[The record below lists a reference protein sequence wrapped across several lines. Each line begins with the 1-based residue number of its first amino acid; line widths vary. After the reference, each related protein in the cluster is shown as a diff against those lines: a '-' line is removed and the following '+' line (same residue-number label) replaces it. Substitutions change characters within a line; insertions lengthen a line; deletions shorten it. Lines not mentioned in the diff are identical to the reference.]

1 MSLASPSTQSVQ
13 AFVFGLE
20 NDSESH
26 KRTIPSDLVY
36 EDVYLEGD
44 EKRQSMY
51 VELLDEMLTSVF
63 KYESHLL
70 HPSEIDFIARMNLLP
85 YAAKYLLI
93 RLCLRKSGKWHRLNS
108 LKYQHELGEEIA
120 PALETLCVYSRQYL
134 TEERPIKQEER
145 EIIDLTLDEL
155 DTMKPSFHLSEQS
168 MTEAGPSS
176 IKIEDLSLS
185 EQPCGDLSFF
195 AQDHTHAELSELL
208 ECLNLEELRRLAK
221 DMKIRSF
228 SLNRVA
234 IEEMLINQASSQSIL
249 PFLSVHKGF
258 KASRR
263 PVARKPLPPVRKS
276 QCDRLRQMVIKV
288 LGTCV
293 RVNESVFTL
302 LRRLNLIYFRCT
314 QYTPDILI
322 PSILSRARRRTFHP
336 YACARTSD
344 IWPTRAALLAY
355 ERALELEAQIDALNS
370 PLTSNRARSRSVSSR
385 LASEPPLKSEAG
397 LMRENPL
404 LEDDGDVKESQR
416 ARCAREVLVIFEVA
430 YAEWKALGD
439 SNCDPRPRGL
449 ERFDRG
455 YVLTR
460 IVQKGAEAL
469 GTLKEYDRE
478 LEVVE
483 DLLNQRRWR
492 RGRRGKWYDRRA
504 LVLTRYYDK
513 SPETLRRAVRGLLD
527 SLNDR
532 DTHLV
537 YRSSLFRRLTA
548 LEKKLGIDAEER
560 HQDDL
565 LAIGEDIYITGIR
578 IRNTPAPLDQT
589 HDTQT
594 KEKQKVPLFPI
605 VKPAIKTSEVATAA
619 NGILGVRISLIFDIW
634 VLMPIKGVQKG
645 KSIWEG
651 QGEEVVNVETYAL
664 QHYERLGYKGYHC
677 EGRIVTTL
685 FGLLFWDIIFAPI
698 PGAFE
703 TPYQTAPLDI
713 FEDTFY
719 HAREGLIEK
728 RLDEI
733 SRNNVRQIIQNVD
746 DEHRERGT
754 WCLGVRWDLFPKE
767 DLLEIAECFK
777 GEALACLC
785 RVLCEDYA
793 QRGSGVPDLFIW
805 NYAEKHCKFVEV
817 KGPGDRLQENQ
828 KLWIDVMQRA
838 EVDVEVC
845 HVEEQGKST
854 TKRQTTGKGKKRSK
868 KTRATRK
875 KPKPV
880 DSDVETTTETLISG
894 WEDEESDEL
903 NASQYLQGDDQG
915 STLVRKRSVEDTVR
929 STELGNKPAAKRPR
943 TSMHEID

>member
-1 MSLASPSTQSVQ
+1 MALASPSAQSAQ

-20 NDSESH
+20 NDSEPH
-26 KRTIPSDLVY
+26 QRTIPSDLVY
-36 EDVYLEGD
+36 EDVSLEGD

-51 VELLDEMLTSVF
+51 VELLDEMLTSVL
-63 KYESHLL
+63 KHESHLL
-70 HPSEIDFIARMNLLP
+70 HPTEIDFIDRLNLLP

-108 LKYQHELGEEIA
+108 LKYQNELGEEIA
-120 PALETLCVYSRQYL
+120 TALETLCVYPRQCL
-134 TEERPIKQEER
+134 TKEHPIKQEER
-145 EIIDLTLDEL
+145 EIIDLTVDEI
-155 DTMKPSFHLSEQS
+155 DTMKPSYPLSEQS
-168 MTEAGPSS
+168 IAEAGPSS

-185 EQPCGDLSFF
+185 EKPCGDLSFF

-208 ECLNLEELRRLAK
+208 ECLSLDELRRLGK

-228 SLNRVA
+228 SLNRTA
-234 IEEMLINQASSQSIL
+234 IEDLLIKQASSQSIL
-249 PFLSVHKGF
+249 PFLSGHQGSKS

-263 PVARKPLPPVRKS
+263 PVARKPLPRVRKS
-276 QCDRLRQMVIKV
+276 QCDRLRQMVIKI
-288 LGTCV
+288 LGTCI

-336 YACARTSD
+336 YACARNSD
-344 IWPTRAALLAY
+344 IWPTRAALLEY
-355 ERALELEAQIDALNS
+355 ERALELEAQVDALNS
-370 PLTSNRARSRSVSSR
+370 PLTSNRARSRSRSLSSR
-385 LASEPPLKSEAG
+385 LTSEPPLKSEAG
-397 LMRENPL
+397 LTSKNSL

-416 ARCAREVLVIFEVA
+416 ARCAREVLAIFEVA
-430 YAEWKALGD
+430 YDEWKALGD
-439 SNCDPRPRGL
+439 GNCDPRPRGL

-469 GTLKEYDRE
+469 GIVKEYDRE
-478 LEVVE
+478 LEVLE

-504 LVLTRYYDK
+504 LVLTRYCDK

-565 LAIGEDIYITGIR
+565 LAIAEDIYITGIR
-578 IRNTPAPLDQT
+578 IRNTPASLDPEHMAQKMPP
-589 HDTQT
+589 DMQT
-594 KEKQKVPLFPI
+594 KENQRVLLFPV
-605 VKPAIKTSEVATAA
+605 VKPAIKVSVAPV
-619 NGILGVRISLIFDIW
+619 NGILG
-634 VLMPIKGVQKG
+634 GVQKG
-645 KSIWEG
+645 KSIWKGEG
-651 QGEEVVNVETYAL
+651 GEVVNVETYAL

-719 HAREGLIEK
+719 HAREELIEK

-733 SRNNVRQIIQNVD
+733 SGNNARQIIQNVD

-805 NYAEKHCKFVEV
+805 NYAEKLCKFVEV

-828 KLWIDVMQRA
+828 KLWVDVMQRA
-838 EVDVEVC
+838 EVNVEVC
-845 HVEEQGKST
+845 HVQEHGKST
-854 TKRQTTGKGKKRSK
+854 AKRQTKGKNKTRSK
-868 KTRATRK
+868 TQATQKTTRK

-880 DSDVETTTETLISG
+880 DSDVDSETETVISG
-894 WEDEESDEL
+894 WEDDDDEL
-903 NASQYLQGDDQG
+903 DASQYLQGDDQD
-915 STLVRKRSVEDTVR
+915 STLVRKRSVED
-929 STELGNKPAAKRPR
+929 TELGNKPAAKRPR
-943 TSMHEID
+943 TIMHEVD

>member
-1 MSLASPSTQSVQ
+1 MSIASPSTQTAQ
-13 AFVFGLE
+13 AVVFGLE

-26 KRTIPSDLVY
+26 QRTIPSDLVH

-51 VELLDEMLTSVF
+51 VELLDEMLTSVL

-70 HPSEIDFIARMNLLP
+70 HSSEIDFISRLNLLP

-93 RLCLRKSGKWHRLNS
+93 RLCLRKSGKWHRFDS

-120 PALETLCVYSRQYL
+120 TALETLCVYPRQCL
-134 TEERPIKQEER
+134 AEEGPIKQEER
-145 EIIDLTLDEL
+145 EIIDLTLDEIE
-155 DTMKPSFHLSEQS
+155 TIKPSFPPSEQS
-168 MTEAGPSS
+168 TAEAGPSS

-208 ECLNLEELRRLAK
+208 ECLSLEELRRLAK
-221 DMKIRSF
+221 DMKIRGF

-234 IEEMLINQASSQSIL
+234 IEDMLIKQASSQSIL
-249 PFLSVHKGF
+249 PFPSVHKGS

-263 PVARKPLPPVRKS
+263 PVARKPLPRVRKS
-276 QCDRLRQMVIKV
+276 QCDRLRQMVMKI
-288 LGTCV
+288 LGSCV

-322 PSILSRARRRTFHP
+322 PSILSRAQRRTFHP
-336 YACARTSD
+336 YACTRNSD

-355 ERALELEAQIDALNS
+355 ERALELEAQVDALNN
-370 PLTSNRARSRSVSSR
+370 PLTPNGARSRSRSVSSR
-385 LASEPPLKSEAG
+385 LTSEQPLKSEAG
-397 LMRENPL
+397 LTRENPL
-404 LEDDGDVKESQR
+404 QEDDGDVKESQR
-416 ARCAREVLVIFEVA
+416 ARCAREVLVIFELA

-460 IVQKGAEAL
+460 IVQKGADAL
-469 GTLKEYDRE
+469 GALKEYDRE
-478 LEVVE
+478 LEVLE

-504 LVLTRYYDK
+504 LVLTRYCDK
-513 SPETLRRAVRGLLD
+513 SPETLRRAVHGLLD

-548 LEKKLGIDAEER
+548 LEKKLGINAEER

-565 LAIGEDIYITGIR
+565 LAIAEDIYITGIR
-578 IRNTPAPLDQT
+578 IRDTPAPLDQEHMVQKVPPDT
-589 HDTQT
+589 HT
-594 KEKQKVPLFPI
+594 KEKQRVLLFPI
-605 VKPAIKTSEVATAA
+605 VKPASKVATPAD
-619 NGILGVRISLIFDIW
+619 GVLR
-634 VLMPIKGVQKG
+634 GVQKG
-645 KSIWEG
+645 KSIWKGES
-651 QGEEVVNVETYAL
+651 EEVVNVETYAL

-719 HAREGLIEK
+719 HAREDLIEN

-733 SRNNVRQIIQNVD
+733 SRNNARQIIQNVD
-746 DEHRERGT
+746 DEHRERET
-754 WCLGVRWDLFPKE
+754 WCLGVRWELFPKE

-838 EVDVEVC
+838 EVSVEVC

-854 TKRQTTGKGKKRSK
+854 TKRQTKGKKQSK
-868 KTRATRK
+868 KRRATRK

-880 DSDVETTTETLISG
+880 DCDVETTETVISG
-894 WEDEESDEL
+894 WEDEDEL

-915 STLVRKRSVEDTVR
+915 STLVRKRSVEDTMR
-929 STELGNKPAAKRPR
+929 GTELGNKLTPKRPR
-943 TSMHEID
+943 TSMHEAD